1 MSQQCT
7 AGLTASTEPT
17 VLYNWSL
24 LVQYTLVG
32 SQEAL
37 ARKGI
42 LYNLLFQLR
51 TNILVSQST
60 STHFFF
66 AKLEKAVSIIRTQPD
81 QTCCDSH
88 SWMSFIVI
96 IITVCI

>member
-24 LVQYTLVG
+24 LVQYTLVV

-37 ARKGI
+37 TRKGI
-42 LYNLLFQLR
+42 VHNLLFQLR
-51 TNILVSQST
+51 TNILVSQSF
-60 STHFFF
+60 STHF
-66 AKLEKAVSIIRTQPD
+66 EKVVSNGRI
-81 QTCCDSH
+81 H
-88 SWMSFIVI
+88 
-96 IITVCI
+96 TVQSDCES